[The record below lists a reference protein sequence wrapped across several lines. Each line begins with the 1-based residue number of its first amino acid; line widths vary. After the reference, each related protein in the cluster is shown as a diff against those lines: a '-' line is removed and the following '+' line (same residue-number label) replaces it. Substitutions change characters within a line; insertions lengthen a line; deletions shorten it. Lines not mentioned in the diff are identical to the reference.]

1 MEIADWLPNRQ
12 IDLRGRKKV
21 LLAAGLSSRTGD
33 ADRQLGSLKR
43 YLIERWGFRRG
54 DFLEATYNG
63 REGPGGWEPVPYAPA
78 DAEQPLAASAQQ
90 VRQLLCWYDARLPL
104 DQELHLIGYSL
115 GGVLL
120 FRALVALLG
129 EGPDR
134 WQRRVRSL
142 STLSSPHFG
151 CDLGLEGELLGGLGL
166 TALLPGGP
174 AARELCAL
182 GSDAGHRTRVKAAAA
197 LLEQRGIRLLT
208 LAEEYDVVVTPED
221 AVIAPPDER
230 GRFVLT
236 TSRVALGGVFGDALH
251 GHGLLLNNPR
261 AWRLVAENIGLQ
273 EVSPEDAQGSVRAAR
288 PSQRE

>member
-1 MEIADWLPNRQ
+1 M
-12 IDLRGRKKV
+12 
-21 LLAAGLSSRTGD
+21 
-33 ADRQLGSLKR
+33 
-43 YLIERWGFRRG
+43 
-54 DFLEATYNG
+54 
-63 REGPGGWEPVPYAPA
+63 
-78 DAEQPLAASAQQ
+78 
-90 VRQLLCWYDARLPL
+90 RQLLCWYDARLPL
-104 DQELHLIGYSL
+104 DQELHLVGYSL

-120 FRALVALLG
+120 FQTLVTVLG
-129 EGPDR
+129 EEPDR

-151 CDLGLEGELLGGLGL
+151 CDLGL
-166 TALLPGGP
+166 TAFLPGGP

-182 GSDAGHRTRVKAAAA
+182 GSDPDHRTRVMAAAA
-197 LLEQRGIRLLT
+197 RLRQRGIRLLT

-236 TSRVALGGVFGDALH
+236 TSRVALGGVYGDALH

-288 PSQRE
+288 QSQRE